1 MVLTSDHVDFNSTY
15 TRLVNKQSLIP
26 SPDEIPLTLTPI
38 KNFGH
43 PDLTYSMYLSTY
55 IVVFG

>member
-15 TRLVNKQSLIP
+15 TGLVNKQSLIP

-38 KNFGH
+38 KNFGLQ
-43 PDLTYSMYLSTY
+43 DSTYSM
-55 IVVFG
+55 

>member
-15 TRLVNKQSLIP
+15 TGLVNEQSLIP
-26 SPDEIPLTLTPI
+26 SPDEIPLTLTAI

-43 PDLTYSMYLSTY
+43 PDSTY
-55 IVVFG
+55 CM

>member
-15 TRLVNKQSLIP
+15 TGLVTKQSLIP
-26 SPDEIPLTLTPI
+26 SPDEIPLTFTPI

-43 PDLTYSMYLSTY
+43 PDSTYSIYVTKHLDCCL
-55 IVVFG
+55 